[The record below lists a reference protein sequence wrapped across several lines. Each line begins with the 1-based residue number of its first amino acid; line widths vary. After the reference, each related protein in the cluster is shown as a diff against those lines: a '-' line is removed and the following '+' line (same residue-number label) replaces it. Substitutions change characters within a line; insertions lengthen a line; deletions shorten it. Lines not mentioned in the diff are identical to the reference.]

1 MDEAMKNLD
10 DNAEVLNSQFPADRG
25 VKYYNGQYSGVMYSV
40 YTELAE
46 NADDAGQQLHYYNS
60 AANSA
65 ALYLN
70 SLDIEGENATETSK
84 KAYSE
89 YSVNEAETYIKMAEN
104 SGDDSYYDEAERIY
118 GNAETTLGTDDN
130 AAVVYV
136 SHLSYLV
143 DRYSNKFGSDSA
155 AWNASVTRA
164 VRKVY
169 ENGNK
174 VPALANGLKQGW
186 QSLSNDLTVKSIVN
200 GSSRSTSE

>member
-1 MDEAMKNLD
+1 
-10 DNAEVLNSQFPADRG
+10 
-25 VKYYNGQYSGVMYSV
+25 
-40 YTELAE
+40 
-46 NADDAGQQLHYYNS
+46 
-60 AANSA
+60 
-65 ALYLN
+65 
-70 SLDIEGENATETSK
+70 
-84 KAYSE
+84 
-89 YSVNEAETYIKMAEN
+89 MAEN

-118 GNAETTLGTDDN
+118 GNAETALGTDDN
-130 AAVVYV
+130 AAVVYI

-155 AWNASVTRA
+155 AWNASATRA